1 MQIDELIKQVESNL
15 YSAFFY
21 TPSIYKKSSS
31 YLLNNPVEIISVYKK
46 NDLEFGLHKADKLIQ
61 KGYLGYALLNYEAG
75 YLIEEK
81 LNKLLSDNGKKLMQ
95 FFFFKEKD
103 VQVFKSSDIEITLSN
118 KIKNSIGKISY
129 NTSQKQ
135 FSENIKKI
143 KNYIREGD
151 TYQVNY
157 TIKGNFNLKGIYSDF
172 FKQLLFK
179 QSAAY
184 SAFINN
190 DENIIISLSP
200 EMFFKMGKK
209 KIISKPMKGT
219 GRRGINFNGDEQM
232 EQDLINKEKNQAENI
247 MIVDLIRNDLGRIC
261 KYGSVKLVDKFF
273 VQKYE
278 SLFQMV
284 SAIDGKLKS
293 KIMYSDIIKNIFP
306 CGSVT
311 GAPKIRTM
319 QIINDL
325 EKEER
330 GIYTG
335 SIGLFLKN
343 KIEFNVAIRT
353 ININTK
359 TNNGEIGVGAGI
371 VWESDPIKEYEET
384 ILKSKFLTEPVEY
397 FELFETMLFENG
409 KIVFLEEHLSRLKSA
424 AEFFL
429 FKYSSKQI
437 RKKLE
442 IALKK
447 IKTDKKIIKLALDKW
462 GRAKIKS
469 SDFNSPP
476 KPVKIILSDKKIN
489 SENKFQYFKTTN
501 RKLYDQEFR
510 RHSNEGYYDVIFLNE
525 NNEITEGSR
534 TNIFIRK
541 GEKWKTPPISSG
553 ILNGI
558 YREHLLKSNVNYIE
572 SKLKIEDLKTADEI
586 TLVNSVRGEVKVD
599 EFSIQNR
606 TLQN

>member
-21 TPSIYKKSSS
+21 TPSIYKKSRS
-31 YLLNNPVEIISVYKK
+31 YLLNNPVEIISVYNK

-61 KGYLGYALLNYEAG
+61 KGYIGYALLNYEAG

-81 LNKLLSDNGKKLMQ
+81 LNVLSNDNEKKLMQ

-103 VQVFKSSDIEITLSN
+103 VQFIKSSDLEITLSN

-157 TIKGNFNLKGIYSDF
+157 TIKGNFNLKGNYSDF

-219 GRRGINFNGDEQM
+219 VRRGINFNGDEQIA
-232 EQDLINKEKNQAENI
+232 EQNLLNKEKNQAENI

-261 KYGSVKLVDKFF
+261 KYGSVKLVEKLF

-284 SAIDGKLKS
+284 SAIEGKLKS
-293 KIMYSDIIKNIFP
+293 KIMFSDIIKNIFP

-319 QIINDL
+319 EIINKL

-330 GIYTG
+330 GIYT
-335 SIGLFLKN
+335 
-343 KIEFNVAIRT
+343 V
-353 ININTK
+353 
-359 TNNGEIGVGAGI
+359 
-371 VWESDPIKEYEET
+371 
-384 ILKSKFLTEPVEY
+384 
-397 FELFETMLFENG
+397 
-409 KIVFLEEHLSRLKSA
+409 
-424 AEFFL
+424 
-429 FKYSSKQI
+429 Q
-437 RKKLE
+437 
-442 IALKK
+442 
-447 IKTDKKIIKLALDKW
+447 
-462 GRAKIKS
+462 
-469 SDFNSPP
+469 
-476 KPVKIILSDKKIN
+476 
-489 SENKFQYFKTTN
+489 
-501 RKLYDQEFR
+501 
-510 RHSNEGYYDVIFLNE
+510 
-525 NNEITEGSR
+525 
-534 TNIFIRK
+534 
-541 GEKWKTPPISSG
+541 
-553 ILNGI
+553 
-558 YREHLLKSNVNYIE
+558 
-572 SKLKIEDLKTADEI
+572 
-586 TLVNSVRGEVKVD
+586 SVC
-599 EFSIQNR
+599 F
-606 TLQN
+606 